1 MSDLGGNK
9 LNHSEKKRLKRDFLR
24 RLLKTLL
31 CLIMLNNLVFILW
44 QKEPQETFDLGG
56 LDDGDIKD

>member
-9 LNHSEKKRLKRDFLR
+9 LKHSDKKRLKRDFLR

-31 CLIMLNNLVFILW
+31 RLIMLNNLVFILW
-44 QKEPQETFDLGG
+44 QKEPQETFDLE
-56 LDDGDIKD
+56 D